1 MEKTCSTQQKTEVI
15 AKAERQHW
23 FRQQPMYARRLHDCI
38 EVMNHWAGILF
49 SESRSFDA
57 TRRALALER
66 EFAIR
71 KAVSEE
77 KTKQAAQSV
86 DQHQVNDV
94 DGRMNAQEDG
104 VITQYEPRAEG
115 HSKSVE

>member
-1 MEKTCSTQQKTEVI
+1 M
-15 AKAERQHW
+15 
-23 FRQQPMYARRLHDCI
+23 
-38 EVMNHWAGILF
+38 

-66 EFAIR
+66 EFTVR
-71 KAVSEE
+71 KAGSEE
-77 KTKQAAQSV
+77 KAKQAAQSV

-104 VITQYEPRAEG
+104 VITKYEPRAEG
-115 HSKSVE
+115 HSKSVERVHQAQPLVLVPSHRKQIVSVLNHIRSK

>member
-1 MEKTCSTQQKTEVI
+1 M
-15 AKAERQHW
+15 
-23 FRQQPMYARRLHDCI
+23 
-38 EVMNHWAGILF
+38 

-77 KTKQAAQSV
+77 KAKQAAQSV
-86 DQHQVNDV
+86 DQHQLNDV
-94 DGRMNAQEDG
+94 DGRCEHHCHQTCEE
-104 VITQYEPRAEG
+104 QWSE
-115 HSKSVE
+115 SVKIR

>member
-1 MEKTCSTQQKTEVI
+1 M
-15 AKAERQHW
+15 
-23 FRQQPMYARRLHDCI
+23 
-38 EVMNHWAGILF
+38 

-86 DQHQVNDV
+86 GQHQVNEV
-94 DGRMNAQEDG
+94 DGRMNSQEGGCFSEARPTPKIID
-104 VITQYEPRAEG
+104 IQR
-115 HSKSVE
+115 

>member
-1 MEKTCSTQQKTEVI
+1 MPSCTSVT
-15 AKAERQHW
+15 RLDHW
-23 FRQQPMYARRLHDCI
+23 S
-38 EVMNHWAGILF
+38 GIPL
-49 SESRSFDA
+49 SESRRFDA

-66 EFAIR
+66 DFAIR

-77 KTKQAAQSV
+77 KAKQAAQSV

-94 DGRMNAQEDG
+94 DGRMNSQEDG
-104 VITQYEPRAEG
+104 VIQQYETRAEG